1 MNLLDL
7 LKKYILKAFYDLF
20 LFFYKLIIRIA
31 SIWNP
36 KAKRW
41 LEGRR
46 NYFQRIQEIPKQ
58 EKTVWMHAAS
68 LGEFEQGRP
77 VLKLIREHF
86 PKTSFIITFFSPSGY
101 QIATKDKEFRQ
112 VYYLP
117 LDSGANARKM
127 LDIIKPDLVLWVKYE
142 FWHYYL
148 QEISKRQIPVLLISG
163 AFRSDQRFFKPFGKF
178 WRNILNVFDHF
189 FLQNQTSIDVLLNI
203 IPERKI
209 TLSGDTRCD
218 RVINIAANFNEV
230 PGIREFCNG
239 KQTIVAG
246 STWEDDEAEWVH
258 FIKQNPDMRF
268 IIAPH
273 EVDDENIKDVRNEFK
288 TSITYSAWIDGNFSN
303 REKTNCMIIDNI
315 GMLSRLY
322 AYATITYVGGGFGY
336 DGLHNILEAAV
347 YGKPVIFGPE
357 FEKNFEA
364 KELIDSGGAFSVN
377 SALELEKTVLNL
389 LRHPEKLV
397 ASGKAAADY
406 VQKNAGASEKIINY
420 IRKNELL

>member
-41 LEGRR
+41 IEGRR
-46 NYFQRIQEIPKQ
+46 NYFQRIPEIPKQ

-230 PGIREFCNG
+230 PGIMDFCNG

-389 LRHPEKLV
+389 LRHPEKLA

>member
-20 LFFYKLIIRIA
+20 LFLYPLIIRIA

-36 KAKRW
+36 KAKSW

-46 NYFQRIQEIPKQ
+46 NYFQEIQEIPKQ
-58 EKTVWMHAAS
+58 EKTVWVHAAS

-77 VLKLIREHF
+77 VLKLIKEHF

-117 LDSGANARKM
+117 LDSRKNAGKM

-163 AFRSDQRFFKPFGKF
+163 AFRKNQRFFKPYGRF
-178 WRNILNVFDHF
+178 WRNILKAFDHF
-189 FLQNQTSIDVLLNI
+189 FLQNQTSRDVLLSI

-218 RVINIAANFNEV
+218 RVINIVANFNEV
-230 PGIREFCNG
+230 PGIREFCNS

-258 FIKQNPDMRF
+258 FVNQNPDMRF

-273 EVDDENIKDVRNEFK
+273 EVDDENIKDVRKEFK

-303 REKTNCMIIDNI
+303 PEKTNCMIIDNI

-389 LRHPEKLV
+389 LRHPEKLA

-406 VQKNAGASEKIINY
+406 VQKNAGASEKIITY
-420 IRKNELL
+420 IREKELL

>member
-1 MNLLDL
+1 M
-7 LKKYILKAFYDLF
+7 
-20 LFFYKLIIRIA
+20 IRVA

-36 KAKRW
+36 KAKQW

-46 NYFQRIQEIPKQ
+46 NYFQRIQEIPKPG
-58 EKTVWMHAAS
+58 KTVWMHAAS

-77 VLKLIREHF
+77 VLKLIIEHF

-101 QIATKDKEFRQ
+101 QIATKDKDFRQ

-117 LDSGANARKM
+117 LDSRKNARKM
-127 LDIIKPDLVLWVKYE
+127 LDIIKPNLVLWVKYE

-163 AFRSDQRFFKPFGKF
+163 AFRNNQRFFKPYGKF
-178 WRNILNVFDHF
+178 WRNILNAFDHF
-189 FLQNQTSIDVLLNI
+189 FLQNQTSRDVLLSI
-203 IPERKI
+203 IPQRKI

-218 RVINIAANFNEV
+218 RVINIAANFDEV

-258 FIKQNPDMRF
+258 FVNQNPDMRF

-273 EVDDENIKDVRNEFK
+273 EVDDENIKDVRKEFK
-288 TSITYSAWIDGNFSN
+288 TSITYSSWIDKNFSN
-303 REKTNCMIIDNI
+303 PGKINCLIIDNI

-322 AYATITYVGGGFGY
+322 AYAIITYVGGGFGY
-336 DGLHNILEAAV
+336 DGLHNILEAAA

-364 KELIDSGGAFSVN
+364 KELIDAGGAFSVN

-389 LRHPEKLV
+389 LSHPEKLA

-406 VQKNAGASEKIINY
+406 VQKNAGASEKIIAY
-420 IRKNELL
+420 IREKELL